1 MANDLTR
8 RDVLRTAAV
17 GAAGIALGL
26 PAAAT
31 RPKSPNDRIRF
42 ACIGVGG
49 KGRSDAGDC
58 ARLGEVVAICDVD
71 AQTRAKGLAAHP
83 RAAAFADFR
92 QMLEAL
98 DRHIDAVTVSTP
110 DHTHAVAAA
119 MALQM
124 GKHVFCQKPLTRTLG
139 EARRLRQLAQSS
151 RVATQMGNQG
161 TAHDDLRRAAAAI
174 RAGAFGAVR
183 EVHCWTDRAG
193 GWWKQGV
200 ERPPSKVCPDHVD
213 FDLWLGPAPK
223 RPFAEGYHPF
233 HWRGWWH
240 FGSGA
245 LGDIGCHNMNLPF
258 MALDLRDPASVI
270 ARTSGHNGESYPVWS
285 IVEYDFPARG
295 DRGPVKLTWYDGG
308 KRPPQDFAPDHPYQ
322 GNGALIVCEKATLY
336 SPNEYGTAVVLTS
349 GEPMPDIPFER
360 SPGHFDEWVEAIRGG
375 RPARS
380 NIVNYSGP
388 LTETV
393 LLGNLAV
400 WAAGTRI
407 EWDARRLAVKGQ
419 PDLDELIR
427 PDPRRGWEL

>member
-1 MANDLTR
+1 MAHDLTR
-8 RDVLRTAAV
+8 RDVLRV
-17 GAAGIALGL
+17 GAAGAAGLALGL
-26 PAAAT
+26 PGSAQ

-42 ACIGVGG
+42 ACVGVGG
-49 KGRSDAGDC
+49 KGKSDAADC
-58 ARLGEVVAICDVD
+58 ARFGEVVAICDID
-71 AQTRAKGLAAHP
+71 AQTRAKGLADHP
-83 RAAAFADFR
+83 RAAAFGDFR
-92 QMLEAL
+92 QMLE
-98 DRHIDAVTVSTP
+98 RMEGQIDAVTVSTP

-119 MALQM
+119 MAMKM
-124 GKHVFCQKPLTRTLG
+124 GKHVFCQKPLTRTLW
-139 EARRLRQLAQSS
+139 EARRLADLARVK

-161 TAHDDLRRAAAAI
+161 TAHNDLRRAAAAI

-200 ERPPSKVCPDHVD
+200 ERPPSKTCPPHVD
-213 FDLWLGPAPK
+213 FDLWLGPSPK
-223 RPFAEGYHPF
+223 RPYAEGYHPF
-233 HWRGWWH
+233 HWRGWWD

-270 ARTSGHNGESYPVWS
+270 AQTSGHNGDSYPVWS

-295 DRGPVKLTWYDGG
+295 GRGPVKLFWYDGG
-308 KRPPQDFAPDHPYQ
+308 KRPPLDLAPNHAFQ
-322 GNGALIVCEKATLY
+322 GNGSLIVCEKAVLY
-336 SPNEYGTAVVLTS
+336 SPNEYGTEVVLTS
-349 GEPMPDIPFER
+349 GEPMPEVPFEA
-360 SPGHFDEWVEAIRGG
+360 SPGHFAEWVEAIRGG

-380 NIVNYSGP
+380 NIVGYSGP

-407 EWDARRLAVKGQ
+407 EWDARRLAVKGRPEFDTQ
-419 PDLDELIR
+419 IR
-427 PDPRRGWEL
+427 PEFRRGWEI